1 MNSNFEEVIVNLLR
15 INKFVLLKRVQVKLS
30 EAEAKYLATL
40 EAVDDQMM
48 DTYVKYMTS
57 GVCEIILTSKRAA
70 IYEAYALAHGCLS
83 GPSDIPAKNL
93 KNV

>member
-1 MNSNFEEVIVNLLR
+1 ML
-15 INKFVLLKRVQVKLS
+15 
-30 EAEAKYLATL
+30 
-40 EAVDDQMM
+40 
-48 DTYVKYMTS
+48 DTYVKYMTT